1 MTSPDIPVATPDI
14 PVTRLDEVTRL
25 VLAPNAGPMTLDGT
39 NTYVLGAPQHGAVM
53 VVDPG
58 PDLYVHRGHV
68 DAVLGGADV
77 AAVVITHHHHDHAEA
92 AGWAAE
98 WGAPLRAFDPGLVPG
113 AVPLRDDELLEVAGL
128 QIRAVHTPGHASDHL
143 CLRVTDTDVVL
154 TGDHVLGR
162 GTSVVNWPDG
172 DMAAYMQSL
181 KRLSSAPG
189 QRIYPGHGQTVEDPA
204 AKVQEYLDHR
214 AERRQQVMDAI
225 QVGDRDAAQIVERV
239 YVDVPEFL
247 HPAARRSV
255 SAVLQMLVDQG
266 VIDPSL
272 APDDINEDDPS
283 GPIPRGRQPL

>member
-1 MTSPDIPVATPDI
+1 MTSPDI

-39 NTYVLGAPQHGAVM
+39 NTYVLGAPQHGAVV

-58 PDLYVHRGHV
+58 PDLDVHRGHV
-68 DAVLGGADV
+68 DAVRGGADV

-113 AVPLRDDELLEVAGL
+113 AVPLRDDELLDVAGL
-128 QIRAVHTPGHASDHL
+128 RIRAVHTPGHASDHL

-172 DMAAYMQSL
+172 DMGAYMQSL
-181 KRLSSAPG
+181 KRLAKAPG

-204 AKVQEYLDHR
+204 AKVQEYLKHR
-214 AERRQQVMDAI
+214 AERRQQILDAI
-225 QVGDRDAAQIVERV
+225 QAGDRGAAQIVRRV

-255 SAVLQMLVDQG
+255 SAVLQMLVQQG
-266 VIDPSL
+266 TIDPSL
-272 APDDINEDDPS
+272 APGGIEEDDPS
-283 GPIPRGRQPL
+283 VLGSVADPASAPPNGSA